1 MGPGPGPSPSL
12 EAFSGPFRP
21 FAETGPRGDKRRRT
35 GFAAADPS
43 GNGLCTLPELEHFA
57 LAVVRGSV
65 RPARAAR
72 RLFAR
77 FRPCLARAF
86 ADAKD
91 YKADDGAVLEGRAAA
106 GTAATAD
113 DFVSR
118 GEFRLFNAMTLIYAA
133 MYDAFSKVDGA
144 TEGPVEADETG
155 SDEED
160 EEDDQRARGAEKD
173 AEKEKDG
180 CGGGGGA
187 SESTA
192 ATSGGKLGDKE
203 SAEEAA
209 TDAAAGASPN
219 GNVAADE
226 DNGDGEDRRIDR

>member
-1 MGPGPGPSPSL
+1 MG
-12 EAFSGPFRP
+12 EAGGQGR
-21 FAETGPRGDKRRRT
+21 AGW
-35 GFAAADPS
+35 
-43 GNGLCTLPELEHFA
+43 
-57 LAVVRGSV
+57 
-65 RPARAAR
+65 AAR
-72 RLFAR
+72 QGCLSLGFTLALDPPPLPPGGRVCPQVKTADDFLADDVPVEDR
-77 FRPCLARAF
+77 GRWLWDLYRPSYIRAF
-86 ADAKD
+86 NDAKD
-91 YKADDGAVLEGRAAA
+91 YKQDSGAKIEG
-106 GTAATAD
+106 TKKATAD

-144 TEGPVEADETG
+144 TEGLVETDEAG
-155 SDEED
+155 SDEEED
-160 EEDDQRARGAEKD
+160 EEDDQRAKGAEKD

-187 SESTA
+187 SESTT